1 MFVKVA
7 VVSARVKTTE
17 THANSFIVWAISES
31 VVFSPTLNNNNN
43 NNNIIPIIPTR
54 CILCVNRSCFCGCIY
69 KKRKLKWLKIHDV
82 TWGTVHV
89 SIVEI
94 KE

>member
-1 MFVKVA
+1 MFVKGV

-17 THANSFIVWAISES
+17 THANLFIVWAISES
-31 VVFSPTLNNNNN
+31 VVFSPTLNNNNNNN

-69 KKRKLKWLKIHDV
+69 KKKKTKV
-82 TWGTVHV
+82 AKNT
-89 SIVEI
+89 
-94 KE
+94 